1 VDVTTEPEIPADVIA
16 GVCLLV
22 RVQYEALD
30 PDEAAKWR
38 KVAETL
44 LQPYRTEIGV

>member
-1 VDVTTEPEIPADVIA
+1 VDVTTESEVPADVVA
-16 GVCLLV
+16 GVALLV

-38 KVAETL
+38 KCAETL
-44 LQPYRTEIGV
+44 LQPYCTEIGV